1 MSSDDYVQPPGASSL
16 PGVACAVF
24 SILLVPFALL
34 LAPVLLAQILVIGVA
49 PALAGLGIWLSVRA
63 RRDRGP
69 ATAGLVT
76 SMAAF
81 ALTGTIATWALVI
94 AIVIGW

>member
-34 LAPVLLAQILVIGVA
+34 LAPELLAQILVIGVA
-49 PALAGLGIWLSVRA
+49 PALAGLGI
-63 RRDRGP
+63 
-69 ATAGLVT
+69 
-76 SMAAF
+76 
-81 ALTGTIATWALVI
+81 
-94 AIVIGW
+94 